1 MKNKYLK
8 FTLFFIGTLIAAIN
22 FNLILLPNNIVI
34 GGVSGIAILF
44 HHLLGL
50 HPSLTISL
58 ISGVYALHILA
69 VKKEKNIVKVL
80 LSTYLFPILIYLTG
94 FMLKNTELP
103 IKDNIIL
110 VIISIIL
117 TTISSIFV
125 IKNDYEIDG
134 SNMSTRLL
142 TEKNISY
149 KDAAS
154 VQNVIIVMFSGIF
167 FGFRKSIYGLVILLI
182 KNYLVERSLLGVSDS
197 KLFFIYTKNIKELKQ
212 MIIKEM
218 KTGVT
223 ILNVEGGFSNKK
235 TKMIMCVVNTRDY
248 YVFKKKILEIDKN
261 AFIMINDCYETKG
274 GIKKNK
280 LPFN

>member
-1 MKNKYLK
+1 
-8 FTLFFIGTLIAAIN
+8 
-22 FNLILLPNNIVI
+22 
-34 GGVSGIAILF
+34 
-44 HHLLGL
+44 
-50 HPSLTISL
+50 
-58 ISGVYALHILA
+58 
-69 VKKEKNIVKVL
+69 
-80 LSTYLFPILIYLTG
+80 
-94 FMLKNTELP
+94 
-103 IKDNIIL
+103 
-110 VIISIIL
+110 
-117 TTISSIFV
+117 
-125 IKNDYEIDG
+125 
-134 SNMSTRLL
+134 
-142 TEKNISY
+142 
-149 KDAAS
+149 
-154 VQNVIIVMFSGIF
+154 MFSGIF
-167 FGFRKSIYGLVILLI
+167 FGFRNSIYGLVILLI